1 MYLSTVTGFVL
12 FWAFHIP
19 WLFPWPQVSLALFK
33 YSSFILHCPCF
44 VIWSIFREVASL
56 SHKTLIFHGFQ
67 GPTIKFHDP
76 QAWKMKFLN
85 SMAFQVFQH
94 NLCEPRVSLLQKTG
108 LPFLLCHRSSK
119 KNQWY
124 CLCPVKSGKDSITYG
139 LSPNKIFYFISL
151 WITSRYPSQWLKDI
165 KPKFETIITKNM

>member
-1 MYLSTVTGFVL
+1 MLYQQQGLYSFGLFRFHDFSHGLRFRLRCLSTPLLSYIV
-12 FWAFHIP
+12 
-19 WLFPWPQVSLALFK
+19 LAL
-33 YSSFILHCPCF
+33 SSE
-44 VIWSIFREVASL
+44 VFREVASL

-76 QAWKMKFLN
+76 QAWKMKFLH

-108 LPFLLCHRSSK
+108 LPFLLCHRSNK
-119 KNQWY
+119 KSQWY
-124 CLCPVKSGKDSITYG
+124 CLCPVKSGKDSVTYG
-139 LSPNKIFYFISL
+139 LPPKKIFYFISL